1 MLHTF
6 TVTHPKHLRDAVGI
20 AGTENTPKHP
30 PVLRRSGPHV
40 GIALETILD

>member
-6 TVTHPKHLRDAVGI
+6 TVTHPKHVRDALGT
-20 AGTENTPKHP
+20 AGTENTPNT
-30 PVLRRSGPHV
+30 PVLRRSAPHV

>member
-6 TVTHPKHLRDAVGI
+6 TVTHPKHVRDAL
-20 AGTENTPKHP
+20 GTENTPNT
-30 PVLRRSGPHV
+30 PVLRRSAPHV